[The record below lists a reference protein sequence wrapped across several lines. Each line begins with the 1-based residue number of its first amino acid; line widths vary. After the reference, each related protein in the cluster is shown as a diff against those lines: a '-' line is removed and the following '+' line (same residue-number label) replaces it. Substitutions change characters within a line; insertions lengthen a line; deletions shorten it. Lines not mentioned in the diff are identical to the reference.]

1 MTLREAMS
9 SPVKPPEYAY
19 HLFRGAVER
28 FSKGVSELDDSQV
41 QEALTRADKTYALE
55 SLVLSSEEARDVV
68 VADSRVDEALA
79 EIAGRYPSREDF
91 IHDIRANKLDEAT
104 LRRALQRE
112 LLFDAVME
120 RVAARS
126 PLISDLDI
134 RIFYELHRQRFVLPE
149 KRTARHILVTIN
161 PDFPEN
167 TPEAARRRISEYADK
182 ARHKTK
188 RFAALAREHSECPT
202 ALQDGLLGDV
212 KRGELFPE
220 LDAALFQLTEGT
232 VSEVIETEVGL
243 HILLCEKIHEGR
255 LVPLAKAEQR
265 IRQILDQRRR
275 RACQKAWLEPLRGKT
290 DDN

>member
-1 MTLREAMS
+1 MMALEAKR
-9 SPVKPPEYAY
+9 PPAKPAEFAY
-19 HLFRGAVER
+19 HLFRATAEGFAKSVSDLDER
-28 FSKGVSELDDSQV
+28 QF
-41 QEALTRADKTYALE
+41 QEALKRADKTYAIE
-55 SLVLSSEEARDVV
+55 SLVLSTEEARDIVI
-68 VADSRVDEALA
+68 ADSRVDEAVA
-79 EIAGRYPSREDF
+79 EIIGRYPNREEFLRDMKV
-91 IHDIRANKLDEAT
+91 NGLDEPT
-104 LRRALQRE
+104 LRSALQRE

-126 PLISDLDI
+126 PLISDIDV
-134 RIFYELHRQRFVLPE
+134 RIFYELHKQRFVLPE
-149 KRTARHILVTIN
+149 KRTARHILVTVN

-182 ARHKTK
+182 ARHKPK

-212 KRGELFPE
+212 KRGELYPQ
-220 LDAALFQLTEGT
+220 LDAALFQLAEGE
-232 VSEVIETEVGL
+232 VSGVIETEVGL
-243 HILLCEKIHEGR
+243 HILLCEKIHAGR

-265 IRQILDQRRR
+265 IRQILEQRRR